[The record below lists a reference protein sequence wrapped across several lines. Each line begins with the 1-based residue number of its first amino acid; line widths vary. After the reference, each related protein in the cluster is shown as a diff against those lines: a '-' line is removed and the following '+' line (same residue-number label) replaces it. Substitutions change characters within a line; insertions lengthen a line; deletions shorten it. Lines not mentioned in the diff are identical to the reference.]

1 MELYSTP
8 RIFFHGTAE
17 GHFTEVHSNFILQ
30 RSLIAAI
37 RLGKPLPYDSIKNWP
52 YLPLCFVVR
61 LALYTLTIWPAHE
74 ITLTVK
80 KKKPVDPPAVA
91 LLRHNFTNF
100 AHAHFTVTT
109 PE

>member
-1 MELYSTP
+1 VELYSTP

-17 GHFTEVHSNFILQ
+17 GHFTSTEVHINFILQ
-30 RSLIAAI
+30 RSLNAAV
-37 RLGKPLPYDSIKNWP
+37 RLRKPLPYDSIKNWP

-80 KKKPVDPPAVA
+80 KACRSSSSRIASPQFHKLRSRA
-91 LLRHNFTNF
+91 LHCD
-100 AHAHFTVTT
+100 HS
-109 PE
+109 